1 MAMERYEEPQSNF
14 SVLGDENTALAP
26 DTSLYSPPGKPDI
39 RDQGKLQQAIDND
52 IEARKNFSRQDNHA
66 KLNATPAEKSDS
78 DSAQAAS
85 AEKPFYGIDT
95 PFLKLG
101 FSDWSFKFGADV
113 GVAKFGTSLG
123 KDTGVE
129 AGAGLPGL
137 VFADGHAGVAFDEN
151 GMHGRAGGQ
160 GDLLKQSPL
169 GVGGGAAGRFS
180 VGTTTGAA
188 VDQNARAL
196 GFHQSLGTGADV
208 GSRGLNAGYDVNA
221 GVAHVAGVKNGLAL
235 SLGPDSYIKKDV
247 GLYAGSA
254 HVGAGAGIDSGG
266 NEFVRP
272 NVHVEGSLGA
282 DRGRADIGAQIGPG
296 ADISIGAGVDHIDL
310 ANRTENGT
318 EVVASAGLSGVGAKI
333 TDLADG
339 QKFDGGKIGFGEQY
353 KDKTTDRA
361 VLDEYNAY
369 KMVEAERVARERE
382 AREAYPPLSLDGQ
395 EPEFENLEPIQ
406 AETDINPLPQLDIS
420 DECEKQEGLQPILME
435 FSRGATIYDIARA
448 ELVDRSRSTG
458 EAVDNDSIFRECNR
472 IMVNSGFPDAHL
484 EGRTNITMANLPK
497 SWNSIR
503 NGQVLTLYSSDE
515 MNGITQVAR

>member
-1 MAMERYEEPQSNF
+1 MERYEEPQSNF

-26 DTSLYSPPGKPDI
+26 DTSLYSPPGKPDT
-39 RDQGKLQQAIDND
+39 RDQGKLQQAIDGD
-52 IEARKNFSRQDNHA
+52 IEARKNFSRQDNHV
-66 KLNATPAEKSDS
+66 KLDATPAEKSES
-78 DSAQAAS
+78 DNAQTAS

-95 PFLKLG
+95 PFLRLG

-160 GDLLKQSPL
+160 GDLLKQSTL

-208 GSRGLNAGYDVNA
+208 GKNGLNAGYDVNA

-247 GLYAGSA
+247 RLYAGSA

-272 NVHVEGSLGA
+272 NVYVEGGLGA
-282 DRGRADIGAQIGPG
+282 DKGRADIGAQIGPG
-296 ADISIGAGVDHIDL
+296 ADLSIGAGVDHIDL
-310 ANRTENGT
+310 ANRTENGK

-333 TDLADG
+333 NDLSDG
-339 QKFDGGKIGFGEQY
+339 EKFDGGKVGFGDQY
-353 KDKTTDRA
+353 KDKTTDHA
-361 VLDEYNAY
+361 GLDEYNAY
-369 KMVEAERVARERE
+369 KMVEADRAMRERK
-382 AREAYPPLSLDGQ
+382 AYPPLSIDGQ
-395 EPEFENLEPIQ
+395 EHEIENPVGSEPILE
-406 AETDINPLPQLDIS
+406 ETDIDPLPQLDIS
-420 DECEKQEGLQPILME
+420 DECEKQESLQPILME
-435 FSRGATIYDIARA
+435 FSRDATIYDIARA

-458 EAVDNDSIFRECNR
+458 EPVDNDSIFRECNR

-503 NGQVLTLYSSDE
+503 NGQVLTLYSSEE

>member
-1 MAMERYEEPQSNF
+1 MAMERYEETPSD
-14 SVLGDENTALAP
+14 VVVAGDDIIALAP
-26 DTSLYSPPGKPDI
+26 DASLYSPPGKPDV
-39 RDQGKLQQAIDND
+39 RDQGKLQEAIDND
-52 IEARKNFSRQDNHA
+52 IEARKNYTFQDNHA
-66 KLNATPAEKSDS
+66 RLNATPAEKSDS
-78 DSAQAAS
+78 DSAHAAS

-101 FSDWSFKFGADV
+101 FSDWSLKFGADV

-188 VDQNARAL
+188 VEQNARAL

-208 GSRGLNAGYDVNA
+208 GKNGLNAGYDVNA
-221 GVAHVAGVKNGLAL
+221 GVAHVAGAKNGFAL
-235 SLGPDSYIKKDV
+235 QLGPDSHIQKEV

-272 NVHVEGSLGA
+272 NIHVEGGLGA
-282 DRGRADIGAQIGPG
+282 DKGRADIGAQIGPG
-296 ADISIGAGVDHIDL
+296 ADLSIGAGVDHIDL
-310 ANRTENGT
+310 ANRTESGK
-318 EVVASAGLSGVGAKI
+318 EVVASAGMSGVGAKI
-333 TDLADG
+333 TDLSDG

-353 KDKTTDRA
+353 KDRTTDHA
-361 VLDEYNAY
+361 SLDDYDAY
-369 KMVEAERVARERE
+369 KMVEAERE
-382 AREAYPPLSLDGQ
+382 ARQRNAYPPLSIDEQDYEIEGPLD
-395 EPEFENLEPIQ
+395 PEPILE
-406 AETDINPLPQLDIS
+406 ETDINPLPQLDIS
-420 DECEKQEGLQPILME
+420 QECEKQESLEPILME

-448 ELVDRSRSTG
+448 ELVDRSRYTG

-497 SWNSIR
+497 AWNSIR
-503 NGQVLTLYSSDE
+503 NGQVLTLYSAEE
-515 MNGITQVAR
+515 MNGMTQSAR

>member
-1 MAMERYEEPQSNF
+1 
-14 SVLGDENTALAP
+14 
-26 DTSLYSPPGKPDI
+26 
-39 RDQGKLQQAIDND
+39 
-52 IEARKNFSRQDNHA
+52 
-66 KLNATPAEKSDS
+66 
-78 DSAQAAS
+78 
-85 AEKPFYGIDT
+85 
-95 PFLKLG
+95 
-101 FSDWSFKFGADV
+101 
-113 GVAKFGTSLG
+113 
-123 KDTGVE
+123 
-129 AGAGLPGL
+129 
-137 VFADGHAGVAFDEN
+137 
-151 GMHGRAGGQ
+151 
-160 GDLLKQSPL
+160 
-169 GVGGGAAGRFS
+169 
-180 VGTTTGAA
+180 
-188 VDQNARAL
+188 
-196 GFHQSLGTGADV
+196 
-208 GSRGLNAGYDVNA
+208 
-221 GVAHVAGVKNGLAL
+221 
-235 SLGPDSYIKKDV
+235 
-247 GLYAGSA
+247 
-254 HVGAGAGIDSGG
+254 
-266 NEFVRP
+266 
-272 NVHVEGSLGA
+272 
-282 DRGRADIGAQIGPG
+282 
-296 ADISIGAGVDHIDL
+296 
-310 ANRTENGT
+310 
-318 EVVASAGLSGVGAKI
+318 SGVGAKI